1 MSRRLD
7 SFMPELIDSDQTG
20 FIRGRQTHDNI
31 RRSLHI
37 IQNIKKN
44 KTNAVLAS
52 LDAEKAFD
60 CVSWEYLFLV
70 LKRFGFNEKAINNFK
85 TLYTAPTAR
94 IRINGSLTD

>member
-1 MSRRLD
+1 
-7 SFMPELIDSDQTG
+7 MPELIDSDQTG
-20 FIRGRQTHDNI
+20 FITGRQTHDNI

-52 LDAEKAFD
+52 LDEEKAFD

-70 LKRFGFNEKAINNFK
+70 LKRFGFN
-85 TLYTAPTAR
+85 
-94 IRINGSLTD
+94 

>member
-1 MSRRLD
+1 MN
-7 SFMPELIDSDQTG
+7 
-20 FIRGRQTHDNI
+20 NI

-52 LDAEKAFD
+52 LDEEKAFD